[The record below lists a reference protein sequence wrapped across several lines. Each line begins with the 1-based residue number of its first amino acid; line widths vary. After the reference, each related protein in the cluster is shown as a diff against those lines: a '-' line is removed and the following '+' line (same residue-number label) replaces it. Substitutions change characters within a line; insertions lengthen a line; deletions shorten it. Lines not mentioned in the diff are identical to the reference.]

1 MKKRLAVMALLVF
14 AGLALAQTKVS
25 MVLNWFPETGHAG
38 YFAAQKDGLYKKAGL
53 DLSIIPGG
61 PNTPGGLSL
70 LATGKAQFAMIG
82 ATEALQ
88 AREQGI
94 PVVAVFAPFQNNPQ
108 GFMYHAE
115 NPLKGFEDLAGRT
128 VAISPGAAYWDFVQ
142 NKYGLKGK
150 VQVINYNGQLAG
162 WAQDPKAV
170 TQNYITAE
178 PYNADKMGIKNGTL
192 LIADSGFNPYADIIV
207 TTEDFIKSN
216 PEAVRAFVAA
226 SKAGYEAFFANP
238 KNYVSVLQDA
248 NKENTSDV
256 VLWGAGA
263 IKKLIL
269 TGDALKGGLGTMT
282 AERWNTLYKQLK
294 DLKLLKPE
302 TNLDVSKVWTLEF
315 LPKK

>member
-1 MKKRLAVMALLVF
+1 MKKRLAAVAILAF
-14 AGLALAQTKVS
+14 AGLAFAQTKVS

-53 DLSIIPGG
+53 DLTIIPGG

-82 ATEALQ
+82 ATEVFQ

-94 PVVAVFAPFQNNPQ
+94 PVVAIFAPFQNNPQ

-142 NKYGLKGK
+142 NKYNLKGK
-150 VQVINYNGQLAG
+150 VQVINYNGQLAD
-162 WAQDPKAV
+162 WARDPKRV
-170 TQNYITAE
+170 TQNYVTAE
-178 PYNADKMGIKNGTL
+178 PYNADKLGLKNGTL
-192 LIADSGFNPYADIIV
+192 LIADSGFNPYADIMV

-216 PEAVRAFVAA
+216 PAAVKAFVEA

-238 KNYVSVLQDA
+238 KNYVSALQDA

-256 VLWGAGA
+256 VLWGAEA
-263 IKKLIL
+263 IKKLML
-269 TGDALKGGLGTMT
+269 TGDALKGGLGIMT

-294 DLKLLKPE
+294 DLKVLKPE
-302 TNLDVSKVWTLEF
+302 TNIDVSKVWTLDF